1 MTGSGDE
8 GRPGDAAE
16 LVSGLVWVR
25 DFLLGFCF
33 GLLVGTEEESMRDA
47 LDAWLFSS
55 SWVKDGELDISY

>member
-33 GLLVGTEEESMRDA
+33 GLLVGTEEESMLDA
-47 LDAWLFSS
+47 FDAWLFSS
-55 SWVKDGELDISY
+55 S